1 MLWIYHEKFCTYMQ
15 KFNTYVEILRTYA
28 PMLVIDDLFMRI
40 DGK

>member
-28 PMLVIDDLFMRI
+28 PMLVIDDLFIRI